1 MTQKPALLSWT
12 LWTPWPWVSSHSKTP
27 RNLILYYTFFQSN
40 VSTGRN
46 TFWTRTQLHRMFLQS
61 DGSSSMVIIGS
72 CRDKQKLRFWS
83 LDRGILYKKKNQ
95 SVALVQGLSQRTV
108 WYKGKAS
115 FYFLALE
122 SECCS
127 LGSKISSWPLDSTT
141 ITTVVYCRQQ
151 KLVSHR
157 KSRLNACFRNLL
169 NSLCFSDPE
178 LLINILRL
186 YT

>member
-1 MTQKPALLSWT
+1 
-12 LWTPWPWVSSHSKTP
+12 
-27 RNLILYYTFFQSN
+27 
-40 VSTGRN
+40 
-46 TFWTRTQLHRMFLQS
+46 MFLQS

-83 LDRGILYKKKNQ
+83 LDRGILYKKKTN
-95 SVALVQGLSQRTV
+95 L
-108 WYKGKAS
+108 WPWFKAYHKEQYDIKAKHP